1 MVNIQIK
8 QVTLYH
14 VRVPLKQTF
23 STHLQEVVERDSILL
38 EVMDVDGTIGVGECV
53 AFTSPWY
60 TEETVDTAWN
70 TLENWIIPALLNQS
84 FSHPDQLDAALEK
97 IKRNHMAKAAFNHA
111 VWDIYAKKL
120 NQPLWQVIGG
130 TRPVINA
137 GIVVAAATEKAM
149 MEEIETAVKTRYKR
163 IKVKISQ
170 NTDPKLMK
178 SIIAQYPQMLF
189 FADANGAF
197 TERTLDHLIA
207 FDECGFALIEQPF
220 SEHHNRLSAEAQRLM
235 KTPFAL
241 DESIA
246 SLAEAQDMI
255 ERKSGK
261 IIVMKQGRVGGLTA
275 ALQIHNQCV
284 IAEVPIWVG
293 GMIEFG
299 VSKAFNLAFAS
310 LPGVKFP
317 GDFSSSTHFWEK
329 DLATPP
335 IDVCDGKI
343 ELSNLPGVG
352 VSWNHDILQQFE
364 VQTKLFK

>member
-1 MVNIQIK
+1 M
-8 QVTLYH
+8 TLYH
-14 VRVPLKQTF
+14 VRVPLKHPFT
-23 STHLQEVVERDSILL
+23 THLQEVVERESILL
-38 EVMDVDGTIGVGECV
+38 EVMDVDGIIGVGECV

-70 TLENWIIPALLNQS
+70 TLENWIIPAILNHS
-84 FSHPDQLDAALEK
+84 FSHPDQLDAALET
-97 IKRNHMAKAAFNHA
+97 IKGNHMAKAAVNHA

-120 NQPLWQVIGG
+120 DQPLWQVIGG
-130 TRPVINA
+130 TRLVIEA
-137 GIVVAAATEKAM
+137 GIVVAAATDKAM
-149 MEEIETAVKTRYKR
+149 MEEIETAIKIGYKR

-170 NTDPKLMK
+170 NTDPKRMK
-178 SIIAQYPQMLF
+178 TIIAQYPQMLF

-220 SEHHNRLSAEAQRLM
+220 SEHHNRLSAEAQRIM

-246 SLAEAQDMI
+246 SLEDSQDMI
-255 ERKSGK
+255 ERNSGK
-261 IIVMKQGRVGGLTA
+261 IIVMKQGRVGGLSV

-335 IDVCDGKI
+335 IDVCNGEIQLTTK
-343 ELSNLPGVG
+343 PGVG
-352 VSWNHDILQQFE
+352 VTWNHAILQQFE
-364 VQTKLFK
+364 VKNKVFK